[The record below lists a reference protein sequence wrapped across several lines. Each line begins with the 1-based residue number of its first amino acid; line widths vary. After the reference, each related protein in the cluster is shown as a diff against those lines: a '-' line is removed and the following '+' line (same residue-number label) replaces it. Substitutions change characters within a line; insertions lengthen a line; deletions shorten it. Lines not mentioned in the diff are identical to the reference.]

1 MLMIKI
7 EVDLLTDHCCLS
19 SPFVLAT
26 GVMRSLFYCD
36 MEVSSVVDDKSRL
49 MQQAAL
55 LNKQLVSFYNEL
67 VTNANA
73 DIATVEIDKNIR
85 EILAVPL
92 CRLAKLIVPG
102 AFRGGGKGEVK

>member
-1 MLMIKI
+1 
-7 EVDLLTDHCCLS
+7 
-19 SPFVLAT
+19 
-26 GVMRSLFYCD
+26 

-55 LNKQLVSFYNEL
+55 LNKQLVFFYNEL

-102 AFRGGGKGEVK
+102 ALRWGESEVK